1 MDFDDD
7 DDGLF
12 ETVDLVEEEDEP
24 LPKPGPSSGGTEAKT
39 CSVQAST
46 ISNENEENCASKS
59 NKKGPTFKDKTI
71 ENLLKKSNAALSKIS
86 EPAVKCT
93 GELLKIYTNEILSRC
108 AEQAMKEGAT
118 TVNTDHLE
126 KVLAQFLLDLN

>member
-7 DDGLF
+7 DDLMF
-12 ETVDLVEEEDEP
+12 ESLDLESEQQAPAGPSDS
-24 LPKPGPSSGGTEAKT
+24 PKPGPSSKPAVEM
-39 CSVQAST
+39 SST
-46 ISNENEENCASKS
+46 SNSNEP
-59 NKKGPTFKDKTI
+59 KKPSTTFKDKTI
-71 ENLLKKSNAALSKIS
+71 ENLLKKSSGGRLTKIS

-93 GELLKIYTNEILSRC
+93 GELLRIYTLEALTRS

-118 TVNTDHLE
+118 TVTTDHLE